1 VITQQNKMIYNI
13 YVMSFTNEHINIIGL
28 SAAKKITAS
37 ICKHLKVKPFP
48 ITISRFAD
56 GEILVKP
63 NEGVRNKVITIVQSL
78 SKPVNEHLMELLIAI
93 DALRRASAKAIN
105 VVIPYYAYAR
115 QDRKTNGRE
124 PITSKLVAGLI
135 EKAGASRVTIIDIH
149 SEQTQGFFEIPVDTL
164 PSIFLTVRE
173 AVKHI
178 NTKNM
183 VVVSPD
189 YGGVKRA
196 RSIANVLNCGLAIL
210 DKRRP
215 KPNQAEIIN
224 ILGDVKN
231 KDCLISDDMIDT
243 GGTLVAACKVLKN
256 KGAKSINVAI
266 THGIMSHPAVD
277 RINDAMK
284 NKVISHLYLTNSI
297 ESVYELPIKQLTVV
311 DLGKYLSEIIDIYN
325 AKTGSVSTIYDQY
338 TPKMHNR

>member
-1 VITQQNKMIYNI
+1 MHKD
-13 YVMSFTNEHINIIGL
+13 INIIGL
-28 SAAKKITAS
+28 TGAKKITES
-37 ICKHLKVKPFP
+37 ICRHLKVKPLP
-48 ITISRFAD
+48 IFISHFAD

-63 NEGVRNKVITIVQSL
+63 EVGVRNKVVTVIQSL
-78 SKPVNEHLMELLIAI
+78 SKPVNERLMELLIAI
-93 DALRRASAKAIN
+93 DALKRASAKIIN
-105 VVIPYYAYAR
+105 VIIPYYAYAR

-124 PITSKLVAGLI
+124 PITSKLVANLI

-164 PSIFLTVRE
+164 PSTFLTVRE
-173 AVKHI
+173 AIKKI
-178 NTKNM
+178 KTNNL

-215 KPNQAEIIN
+215 RPNHAEIIN
-224 ILGDVKN
+224 ILGNVEN

-266 THGIMSHPAVD
+266 THGIMSYPATE
-277 RINDAMK
+277 RIIEAINSK
-284 NKVISHLYLTNSI
+284 IISNFYLTNSI
-297 ESVYELPIKQLTVV
+297 ESVYDLKIPNLTIV
-311 DLGKYLSEIIDIYN
+311 DLGKYLSEIIEVYH
-325 AKTGSVSTIYDQY
+325 AHTGSVSTIYDQY
-338 TPKMHNR
+338 APKSHS

>member
-1 VITQQNKMIYNI
+1 MMNKD
-13 YVMSFTNEHINIIGL
+13 INIIGL
-28 SAAKKITAS
+28 SGAKKITES
-37 ICKHLKVKPFP
+37 ICKYLKIKPLSVS
-48 ITISRFAD
+48 ISRFAD
-56 GEILVKP
+56 GEILVRP
-63 NEGVRNKVITIVQSL
+63 EEGVRNKIVTIIQSL

-93 DALRRASAKAIN
+93 DSLKRSSAKTIN
-105 VVIPYYAYAR
+105 VILPYYAYAR

-124 PITSKLVAGLI
+124 PITAKLVANLI

-164 PSIFLTVRE
+164 PSTFLTVRE
-173 AVKHI
+173 AVKSI
-178 NTKNM
+178 KTTNL

-215 KPNQAEIIN
+215 RPNQAEIIN
-224 ILGDVKN
+224 ILGNVEN

-243 GGTLVAACKVLKN
+243 GGTLVAACKVLRA
-256 KGAKSINVAI
+256 KGAKSIRVAI
-266 THGIMSHPAVD
+266 THGIMSDPATE

-284 NKVISHLYLTNSI
+284 NKIISHLYLTNSI
-297 ESVYELPIKQLTVV
+297 ESVYNLQIPNLTIV
-311 DLGKYLSEIIDIYN
+311 DLGKYLSEIIEVYH
-325 AKTGSVSTIYDQY
+325 AHTGSVSKIYDRY
-338 TPKMHNR
+338 APKSNR

>member
-1 VITQQNKMIYNI
+1 MHKD
-13 YVMSFTNEHINIIGL
+13 INIIGL
-28 SAAKKITAS
+28 TGAKKITES
-37 ICKHLKVKPFP
+37 ICRHLKVKPLP
-48 ITISRFAD
+48 IFISHFAD

-63 NEGVRNKVITIVQSL
+63 EVGVRNKVVTVIQSL
-78 SKPVNEHLMELLIAI
+78 SKPVNERLMELLIAI
-93 DALRRASAKAIN
+93 DALKRASAKIIN
-105 VVIPYYAYAR
+105 VIIPYYAYAR

-124 PITSKLVAGLI
+124 PITSKLVANLI

-164 PSIFLTVRE
+164 PSTFLTVRE
-173 AVKHI
+173 AIKKI
-178 NTKNM
+178 KTNNL

-215 KPNQAEIIN
+215 RPNHAEIIN
-224 ILGDVKN
+224 ILGNVEN

-256 KGAKSINVAI
+256 KGAKSISVAI
-266 THGIMSHPAVD
+266 THGIMSYPATE
-277 RINDAMK
+277 RIIEAINSK
-284 NKVISHLYLTNSI
+284 IISNFYLTNSI
-297 ESVYELPIKQLTVV
+297 ESVYDLKIPNLTVV
-311 DLGKYLSEIIDIYN
+311 DLGKYLSEIIEVYH
-325 AKTGSVSTIYDQY
+325 AHTGSVSTIYDQY
-338 TPKMHNR
+338 APKSHS